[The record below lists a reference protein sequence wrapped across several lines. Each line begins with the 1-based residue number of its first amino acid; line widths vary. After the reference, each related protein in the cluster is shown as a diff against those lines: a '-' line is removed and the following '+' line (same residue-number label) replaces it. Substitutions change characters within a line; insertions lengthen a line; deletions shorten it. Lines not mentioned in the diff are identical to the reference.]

1 VTEQVVGQVAV
12 INAEGLVLGRL
23 CSHVAKRLRKGEEIV
38 IVNAEKAIISGNRD
52 QLYEFYRHRRNR
64 ASSQTKAKGP
74 FYPRTADMILKRS
87 VRGMVEY
94 KRPAGRA
101 ALKRLKVY
109 LGLPKEFKDAK
120 LETLE
125 TAKKPHLAKYVK
137 LGEISKELGA
147 RHGVA

>member
-1 VTEQVVGQVAV
+1 MAKEEVIPVVV
-12 INAEGLVLGRL
+12 INADGLILGRL
-23 CSHVAKRLRKGEEIV
+23 CSNVAKRLRKGEQV
-38 IVNAEKAIISGNRD
+38 VVVNAEKAVVSGNRA

-94 KRPAGRA
+94 KKPAGRA

-109 LGLPKEFKDAK
+109 LGLPKEFKSAK

-125 TAKKPHLAKYVK
+125 TAKKPYLTHYVK
-137 LGEISKELGA
+137 LGDISRELGA
-147 RHGVA
+147 REVI